1 MDIAGF
7 CIIAGVR
14 IDEVRVFVTVLE
26 AGSFAAAARRLAMPT
41 TTVSAKVAAL
51 EERLGITLIQRT
63 TRKLRATPAG
73 QRYFERCRIGLRE
86 LEAAE
91 AEVTMDGDVP
101 SGTLRLTAPV
111 SMARVLLA
119 PIVIGFREAFP
130 EVKVE
135 LLVADR
141 EADLVGEGIDLALR
155 VGELKDSSMVA
166 RMFVSGSG
174 GFYASANYLARHG
187 TPKGLDDLARHEI
200 IGRAGARAA
209 REARRGQI
217 AMNPGGTITCDD
229 FNLARSLIAMDG
241 GIGYLPTLLA
251 DGGPGDPPLVR
262 VLPEFSVPQTGLY
275 FVYPS
280 QRFVPARVKA
290 FIAFAVQ
297 AARRGNVG
305 PVAART

>member
-1 MDIAGF
+1 M
-7 CIIAGVR
+7 R
-14 IDEVRVFVTVLE
+14 IDEVKVFVSVLD
-26 AGSFAAAARRLAMPT
+26 AGSFAAAARQLAMPT

-51 EERLGITLIQRT
+51 EERLGVTLIQRT
-63 TRKLRATPAG
+63 TRRLKATPAG
-73 QRYFERCRIGLRE
+73 QRYFERCRIGLRV

-91 AEVTMDGDVP
+91 AEVTLDGDVP

-111 SMARVLLA
+111 GMARVLLP

-130 EVKVE
+130 EVKVDI
-135 LLVADR
+135 LVADR

-155 VGELKDSSMVA
+155 VGELKDSSLVQ
-166 RMFVSGSG
+166 RLLVSGSG
-174 GFYASANYLARHG
+174 GFFASADYLARHG
-187 TPKGLDDLARHEI
+187 TPKNLADLASHEV

-209 REARRGQI
+209 REVRRGQV

-262 VLPEFSVPQTGLY
+262 VLPEYSFPQTGLY

-290 FIAFAVQ
+290 FIAFALDAVKRGKGAEPN
-297 AARRGNVG
+297 AAS
-305 PVAART
+305 A